1 VYHRIVGKSD
11 EPMVKRFYV
20 TASLDAAR
28 SLWGD
33 GAMADVAAR
42 MSVADRDAVHAPHLP
57 LWVREHALIAWNFA
71 LWEGPVDRKRQRY
84 EAWLHRMTDL
94 SFGVVK
100 RLVLSMASP
109 EKVLTS
115 AADLWKSDHTHGR
128 MLGHCDGNRGIVT
141 LVDSPY
147 VETPQGR
154 AGIAEMLRYI
164 MQLAGARGAIERH
177 ALVPP
182 RALEVRLHWAGTKRA
197 AHS

>member
-1 VYHRIVGKSD
+1 
-11 EPMVKRFYV
+11 MVKRFYV

-28 SLWGD
+28 ALWGD
-33 GAMADVAAR
+33 GGMADVAAR
-42 MSVADRDAVHAPHLP
+42 MSAQDRDAVHAPHLP
-57 LWVREHALIAWNFA
+57 LWVRERALIAWNFA
-71 LWEGPVDRKRQRY
+71 LWEGPVDRKRERY
-84 EAWLHRMTDL
+84 EAWLHKMTDM

-128 MLGHCDGNRGIVT
+128 MLGHCDGNRGTVT

-164 MQLAGARGAIERH
+164 MQLAGAKGAIEKH

-182 RALEVRLHWAGTKRA
+182 GVLEVRLRWAHTRGPAR
-197 AHS
+197 